1 MSEEKPKYSDFE
13 DGIDY
18 RVIKSYGPATRSPI
32 RKSLVY
38 ALAFVIVMF
47 LMTRCDGGQVSDLE
61 TKVTNLETKVTNLET
76 KVTNLE
82 TKVTDLE
89 TKVTDLETKKNQEES
104 QKTKGESQK
113 NNAESRPVL

>member
-1 MSEEKPKYSDFE
+1 MSEEKPKYNDFE

-18 RVIKSYGPATRSPI
+18 RIIKSYGPATRTPI
-32 RKSLVY
+32 RKSLIY
-38 ALAFVIVMF
+38 ALAFVIVIF

-82 TKVTDLE
+82 TKVTNLE
-89 TKVTDLETKKNQEES
+89 TKES
-104 QKTKGESQK
+104 KGESQK
-113 NNAESRPVL
+113 NKGESQENKGESQPR

>member
-1 MSEEKPKYSDFE
+1 MSEEKPKYSSLE

-18 RVIKSYGPATRSPI
+18 RIIKSYGSATRTPI
-32 RKSLVY
+32 RKSLIY
-38 ALAFVIVMF
+38 ALAFVIVIF

-82 TKVTDLE
+82 TKVTNLE
-89 TKVTDLETKKNQEES
+89 TKENKGES
-104 QKTKGESQK
+104 QKSKGESQK
-113 NNAESRPVL
+113 NNAESQPW